1 MRCESLQ
8 LRVQTCQLQLCGCL
22 FVLHLGEQLFET
34 CLWTVLKFIKKK
46 RFYEKSKDFM
56 KMKMEMR
63 KRKK

>member
-1 MRCESLQ
+1 MSVAVVWFACLCC
-8 LRVQTCQLQLCGCL
+8 TCK
-22 FVLHLGEQLFET
+22 EQLFVT

-46 RFYEKSKDFM
+46 GFYEKSKDFM